1 MRFIKEAYLD
11 SEEKFFDYGTQEI
24 NGKDIFDTSKTGF
37 SYYDNFLND
46 KDLEYMKKSKG
57 LTGRIEYMTPGDYF
71 KYTGRFFNRS
81 PQSDYESVIE
91 DKETISHLK
100 DVILK
105 YKRKFPLT
113 YLNFSNNQQEGRHR
127 MAVAAELFGWNEKFP
142 VLVITN
148 YN

>member
-1 MRFIKEAYLD
+1 
-11 SEEKFFDYGTQEI
+11 
-24 NGKDIFDTSKTGF
+24 
-37 SYYDNFLND
+37 
-46 KDLEYMKKSKG
+46 MKKNKG

-91 DKETISHLK
+91 DKETIKHLK